1 MLFRL
6 KIKNCHNF
14 GELIKSLPL
23 KAYFY
28 YCKDRD
34 TLKWGRASFGKKIKM
49 SLLTFRL
56 IKKYKLINM
65 KGIIY
70 LSYFLLFS
78 TLSFAQ
84 KITYSEIQ
92 KEDSRDM
99 SFDIIGKIKENV
111 FIFKNARY
119 KYNLSVYN
127 AEDMDLKEKVDLDFI
142 PEKSFNVDYVSMPEN
157 FYFIYQYQ
165 RKGIVYCMGAKMDLN
180 GHLVDQPVLLDT
192 TQVGA
197 FGDNKI
203 YTTINSEDK
212 KQIMVFKIQKRNDQ
226 FKFVTLLL
234 DKNLQL
240 THKSRATIEYDER
253 RDVFTDFSLDNEG
266 NFIFTKSEKSGNK
279 SNSSSLYLI
288 SKAPF
293 QDSFSQRQIDLKGLF
308 IDEVKIKIDN
318 VNKHYLFNSFYYMAN
333 RGNIDGILCTVWDVK
348 GDTAYST
355 VFTRLDASIRE
366 IAKSKGNSK
375 FALND
380 FFIRNVILKKDGS
393 YMIAAEDYSTQT
405 SGNNLGWNRWNYLY
419 GSPFISPY
427 DYYYYNR
434 SYGGF
439 YRPYSSFNNSQT
451 TRYFCNNILL
461 LEVNPTGSVI
471 GDKVIS
477 KEQYADDNDNFL
489 SFSTFITGS
498 EIHFL
503 YNIIEKRDKFLTDN
517 TITSSGEMKRNPT
530 IRSEQRGFEF
540 MPKLSK
546 QIGSRQIIVPCS
558 FRSQICFAKIEF

>member
-1 MLFRL
+1 M
-6 KIKNCHNF
+6 
-14 GELIKSLPL
+14 GQ
-23 KAYFY
+23 
-28 YCKDRD
+28 
-34 TLKWGRASFGKKIKM
+34 GKFWQKKKM

-56 IKKYKLINM
+56 IKKYKFLNM

-78 TLSFAQ
+78 TFSFAQ

-127 AEDMDLKEKVDLDFI
+127 AEDMDLKEKVALDFI

-180 GHLVDQPVLLDT
+180 GHLVDQPILLDT

-212 KQIMVFKIQKRNDQ
+212 KQIMVFKIQKKNDQ

-266 NFIFTKSEKSGNK
+266 NFIFTKSSKSENK

-288 SKAPF
+288 SKSPF
-293 QDSFSQRQIDLKGLF
+293 QDSFSEKQIDLKGLF

-318 VNKHYLFNSFYYMAN
+318 INKHYLFNSFYYMVN
-333 RGNIDGILCTVWDVK
+333 RGNIDGIFCTIWDVK
-348 GDTAYST
+348 GDSAYST
-355 VFTRLDASIRE
+355 VFTRLDASIRD

-405 SGNNLGWNRWNYLY
+405 SGNNTGWNRWNYLY

-439 YRPYSSFNNSQT
+439 YRPYSSFNNAQS
-451 TRYFCNNILL
+451 TRYYCNNILL
-461 LEVNPTGSVI
+461 LDVNATGNVV

-503 YNIIEKRDKFLTDN
+503 YNIFEKRDKFLTDN
-517 TITSSGEMKRNPT
+517 TITSDGVMKRNPT
-530 IRSEQRGFEF
+530 IKSLDRGFEF

-546 QIGSRQIIVPCS
+546 QIGARQIIVPCS
-558 FRSQICFAKIEF
+558 YRSQICFAKIEF